1 MEAVMSADD
10 TPMSPT
16 VVLKMPK
23 ATRDFI
29 TRVKVII
36 AALLGNKFF
45 PNPTPSLDVLAE
57 DIAALEEA
65 ETMAATRVMG
75 ATALR
80 NARKKKVQDDLDQ
93 IRGYVQ
99 SVVAASTNPCDAVA
113 MIEGAGMRVRKP
125 MTRNTPAI
133 SAKNADVSGKVVLAA
148 VGGVLVGVQPRP
160 GEVDPHPQ
168 HVEGPDR
175 GLGPSVGV
183 HALLPVPRVNAR
195 GRAGLLAGR
204 EPARSLRRASRSAI

>member
-1 MEAVMSADD
+1 MSDND
-10 TPMSPT
+10 TSMSPV

-29 TRVKVII
+29 TRVKVINV
-36 AALLGNKFF
+36 ALLGNKFF

-93 IRGYVQ
+93 YRGYVQ

-113 MIEGAGMRVRKP
+113 MIESAGMRVRKP

-133 SAKNADVSGKVVLAA
+133 SAKNADVSGKVILAA
-148 VGGVLVGVQPRP
+148 KS
-160 GEVDPHPQ
+160 
-168 HVEGPDR
+168 
-175 GLGPSVGV
+175 LGPSAVYSWEYSLDQAKWTPIPSTLKVRTEVSGLPSACT
-183 HALLPVPRVNAR
+183 HYFRFRALT
-195 GRAGLLAGR
+195 RAGQQDYSQVVSLLVH
-204 EPARSLRRASRSAI
+204 

>member
-1 MEAVMSADD
+1 MSNNDSVIR
-10 TPMSPT
+10 PV
-16 VVLKMPK
+16 VVLNLPK
-23 ATRDFI
+23 VTNDLI
-29 TRVKVII
+29 TYSRAVNV
-36 AALLGNKFF
+36 ALLGNKFF
-45 PNPTPSLDVLAE
+45 PNPTPSLDVLVE

-133 SAKNADVSGKVVLAA
+133 SAKNGDVSGKVILAA
-148 VGGVLVGVQPRP
+148 RS
-160 GEVDPHPQ
+160 
-168 HVEGPDR
+168 
-175 GLGPSVGV
+175 LGPSAVYSWEYSLDQAKWTPIPNTLKVRTEVSGLTSACTHYFRFRALTRGGEQDYSQVVSLLV
-183 HALLPVPRVNAR
+183 H
-195 GRAGLLAGR
+195 
-204 EPARSLRRASRSAI
+204 